1 MFFGRWLVE
10 VGVGWWLVALV
21 SGGRLFEKRDKK
33 NDHNGRFVRI
43 QRPYMVVSFGYS
55 IKRRMITF
63 HRAHAFAERKWRAA
77 S

>member
-10 VGVGWWLVALV
+10 VGVGWWPVALV
-21 SGGRLFEKRDKK
+21 SEGWLFEKRDKK

-43 QRPYMVVSFGYS
+43 QRPYMVVSFE
-55 IKRRMITF
+55 RRMITY